1 MPSLIAALEKR
12 FFIRNLVNIG
22 ASRPRRMG
30 DASTLLSMIPP
41 ASATSIKKAAMSSCE
56 VDDEIVKFKEL
67 LSPSSIASS
76 ATAKSSCGDASTSS
90 AWDSGYVGED
100 GEEEE
105 EEEESYSSVE
115 QGQDSTNCVIR
126 KRKPLLTHRQPL
138 M

>member
-1 MPSLIAALEKR
+1 
-12 FFIRNLVNIG
+12 
-22 ASRPRRMG
+22 MG

-76 ATAKSSCGDASTSS
+76 LTAKSSCGDASTSS
-90 AWDSGYVGED
+90 AWDSGYVGEDGED